1 MEITLGLI
9 SNLPI
14 LPWEIQMVDG
24 SLWKI
29 GLRPL
34 QLICHHSIGQTMWV
48 KGSYC
53 FKTKLEPL
61 SYVTHPFFTLVE
73 LELVLKSSKLNKQ
86 PGPDL
91 IRMELFKWLD
101 GSNRLLL
108 LDILNQWWKEGGVP
122 KEVLHARVVPIFKKG
137 DIDDPS
143 NYRPISLLN
152 SIYKLFTALIR
163 ARIQSAVEFKVSPTQ
178 FGFRPRRSTAH
189 AAFIIRRLQDWSE
202 QKNSEL
208 IPSSYRL
215 GESFWESTSFQTV
228 ASNGQTWF
236 FRTLFA
242 CDQ

>member
-1 MEITLGLI
+1 MRD
-9 SNLPI
+9 SNGRRVPLKDRAETI
-14 LPWEIQMVDG
+14 ATYLSSQHWSNDVGQGELLFQD
-24 SLWKI
+24 KI
-29 GLRPL
+29 GAPL
-34 QLICHHSIGQTMWV
+34 VCDSSL
-48 KGSYC
+48 
-53 FKTKLEPL
+53 
-61 SYVTHPFFTLVE
+61 FTLVE

-208 IPSSYRL
+208 IPCSYRL
-215 GESFWESTSFQTV
+215 GESFWESTSIP
-228 ASNGQTWF
+228 N
-236 FRTLFA
+236 
-242 CDQ
+242 CC